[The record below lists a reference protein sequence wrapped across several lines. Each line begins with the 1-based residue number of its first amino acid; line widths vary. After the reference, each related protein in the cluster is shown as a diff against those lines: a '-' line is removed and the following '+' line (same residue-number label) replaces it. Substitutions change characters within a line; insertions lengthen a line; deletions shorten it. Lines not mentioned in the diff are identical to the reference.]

1 MVSIKTKYAIAV
13 VVYMGVN
20 VAKGPFTIKHL
31 SDECSV
37 PKKYLEQLLN
47 TLRKNE
53 ILDSIRG
60 ANGGYFLAK
69 PIQQI
74 TVYDIANCLENSI
87 KFSSGYNGGT
97 HLSLFWQSIDEKL
110 KEILSVTISDII
122 KNHVQSSRVLTF
134 SI

>member
-20 VAKGPFTIKHL
+20 SAKGPFTIKHL
-31 SDECSV
+31 SDECGV

-47 TLRKNE
+47 VLRKNT

-69 PIQQI
+69 PAQKI
-74 TVYDIANCLENSI
+74 TVYDIAYSLENSVC
-87 KFSSGYNGGT
+87 FSTGYNGGD
-97 HLSLFWQSIDEKL
+97 HLCMFWKSIDEKL
-110 KEILSVTISDII
+110 REILSVSISDII
-122 KNHVQSSRVLTF
+122 KNHVQSSSVLTF